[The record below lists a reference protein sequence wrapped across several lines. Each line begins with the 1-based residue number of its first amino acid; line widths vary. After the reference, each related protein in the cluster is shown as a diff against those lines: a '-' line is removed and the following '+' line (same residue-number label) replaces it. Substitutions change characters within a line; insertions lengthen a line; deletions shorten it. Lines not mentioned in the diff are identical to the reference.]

1 MAFNIQN
8 SKPFVEFDF
17 GINVQKGLVE
27 DFSAVGTFGYNDAVS
42 TSFETVSSVG
52 GVYSYPTTATT
63 ATVTSSDTAS
73 DNTGTVLVSGLD
85 ENYDLASETLT
96 IGGGAGSIT
105 FIRVFSA
112 RMLTA
117 NTGNA
122 NVGNLTVTVD
132 SKTVAYVQAT
142 YGASLSAIYTIPRN
156 KRGWIVSASIGM
168 SKQKEVESKIL
179 TKQVSNGNV
188 WNTVGYQTTFAVPV
202 YRKFEIPILVDQ
214 KSDIE
219 LRAKADATSAISG
232 SFSLYLEDYH

>member
-1 MAFNIQN
+1 MTFNIQN

-27 DFSAVGTFGYNDAVS
+27 DFSAVGTFGYNDGIS

-52 GVYSYPTTATT
+52 GVYSYPTSATT

-73 DNTGTVLVSGLD
+73 DDTGTVLVSGLD
-85 ENYDLASETLT
+85 SNYDLASETLT
-96 IGGGAGSIT
+96 IGGGAGSVS

-179 TKQVSNGNV
+179 TKQISNGNV
-188 WNTVGYQTTFAVPV
+188 WNTVGYQTTFAVPI
-202 YRKFEIPILVDQ
+202 YRRFEIPILVDQ

>member
-1 MAFNIQN
+1 MTFNIQN
-8 SKPFVEFDF
+8 SKPSVEFDF
-17 GINVQKGLVE
+17 GINVQKGLIE
-27 DFSAVGTFGYNDAVS
+27 DFSAVGTFGYNDAIS

>member
-1 MAFNIQN
+1 MTFNIQN
-8 SKPFVEFDF
+8 SKPSVEFDF

-27 DFSAVGTFGYNDAVS
+27 DFSAVGTFGYNDSVS

-73 DNTGTVLVSGLD
+73 DDTGTVLVSGLD
-85 ENYDLASETLT
+85 SNYDLASEILT
-96 IGGGAGSIT
+96 IGGGAGSVS

-112 RMLTA
+112 RMITA

-132 SKTVAYVQAT
+132 SKTVAYVPAT
-142 YGASLSAIYTIPRN
+142 YGSSLSAIYTIPRN

-179 TKQVSNGNV
+179 TKQISNGNV
-188 WNTVGYQTTFAVPV
+188 WNTVGYQTTFAVPI
-202 YRKFEIPILVDQ
+202 YRRFEIPILVDQ